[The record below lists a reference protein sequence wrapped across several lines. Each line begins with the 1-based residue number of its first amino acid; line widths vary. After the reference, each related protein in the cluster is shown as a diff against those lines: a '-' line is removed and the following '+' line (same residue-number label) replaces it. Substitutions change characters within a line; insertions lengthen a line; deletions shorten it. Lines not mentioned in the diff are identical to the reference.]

1 MIATTILAPQRIAKD
16 TMSAEAKPGAAPPVD
31 HTEELAK
38 KIYIELCG
46 KVYSQPGS
54 EKPQPKALVAMS
66 FKLAEAFVAGNFE
79 FNSVA
84 RAAREAKERANVDV
98 SKIDIDFGSLSK
110 K

>member
-1 MIATTILAPQRIAKD
+1 
-16 TMSAEAKPGAAPPVD
+16 MSGPSAAGGGAAPPPVD

-38 KIYIELCG
+38 KLYVELCG
-46 KVYSQPGS
+46 HIYSAPGGA
-54 EKPQPKALVAMS
+54 ERGKPQPKAVVAMC

-84 RAAREAKERANVDV
+84 RAAREAKDKSSVDI
-98 SKIDIDFGSLSK
+98 SKVEIDFGAIGK

>member
-1 MIATTILAPQRIAKD
+1 
-16 TMSAEAKPGAAPPVD
+16 MSGPPAAGGGAAQPPVD

-38 KIYIELCG
+38 KLFVELCG
-46 KVYSQPGS
+46 HIYSAPGGT
-54 EKPQPKALVAMS
+54 EQGKPQPKAVVAMC

-84 RAAREAKERANVDV
+84 RAAREAKERSSVDI
-98 SKIDIDFGSLSK
+98 SKVEIDFGSFNK

>member
-1 MIATTILAPQRIAKD
+1 MSGAPAPAAS
-16 TMSAEAKPGAAPPVD
+16 TAAPPVD

-38 KIYIELCG
+38 KLFIELCAHI
-46 KVYSQPGS
+46 YSAPGGS
-54 EKPQPKALVAMS
+54 EQGKPQPKAVVAMS

-84 RAAREAKERANVDV
+84 RAAREANEKASVDINKV
-98 SKIDIDFGSLSK
+98 EIDFSSFNK